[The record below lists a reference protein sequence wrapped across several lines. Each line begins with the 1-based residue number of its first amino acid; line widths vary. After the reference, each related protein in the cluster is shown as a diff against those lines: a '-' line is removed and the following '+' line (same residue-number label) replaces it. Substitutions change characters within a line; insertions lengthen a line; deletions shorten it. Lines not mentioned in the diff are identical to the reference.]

1 MIHGFRRRPGIPS
14 PAVLWLFVIAALA
27 APAAAQP
34 SPAAAARRPQSDLAQ
49 PKGTFVCPMHPAVQS
64 KTTGTCA
71 VCGMALVS
79 GDPSPQNAYTLEIRT
94 SPAQVVPG
102 RPFDL
107 QVTVRDTKTKAVVKD
122 FTEVHEKRYHMF
134 VISHDLEHY
143 AHIHPE
149 QQPNGSWSLEI
160 TVPKPG
166 HYKIY
171 SDFLP
176 KGGTPQV
183 IARSL
188 VTAGVAG
195 EHGSETRLTA
205 DRELSHIADSM
216 SVTLGL
222 PPGGLIAG
230 REQTLTYRIT
240 DAATGAPVTDI
251 EPYLGAWGHSLL
263 VSEDTSHA
271 VHAHPSEHV
280 RGGPDA
286 KGGGPELTF
295 KATLPEPGNYRIWT
309 QIKRGGEVSTAV
321 FTVAVAP
328 PAVR

>member
-1 MIHGFRRRPGIPS
+1 MIHGFRQCPGTRSRSI
-14 PAVLWLFVIAALA
+14 LWLLLISALA

-34 SPAAAARRPQSDLAQ
+34 PRAAAAPPRIEAAPQA
-49 PKGTFVCPMHPAVQS
+49 GAFTCPMHPDVRS
-64 KTTGTCA
+64 TTQGTCP

-79 GDPSPQNAYTLEIRT
+79 RDPAAAGGYDVQITT
-94 SPAQVVPG
+94 SPTPVVAG
-102 RPFDL
+102 RPFEL
-107 QVTVRDTKTKAVVKD
+107 QVTVRNPKTKTVVKE

-134 VISHDLEHY
+134 VISQDLEHY
-143 AHIHPE
+143 DHVHPE
-149 QQPNGSWSLEI
+149 QRPDGSWSLEL

-176 KGGTPQV
+176 RGGTPQV
-183 IARSL
+183 IARTL

-195 EHGSETRLTA
+195 EHAAGTRLTP
-205 DRELSHIADSM
+205 DTELSHIADSM
-216 SVTLGL
+216 SVTLQL

-230 REQTLTYRIT
+230 REQALTYRVT

-263 VSEDTSHA
+263 ISEDTSHV
-271 VHAHPSEHV
+271 VHAHPAEHLHE
-280 RGGPDA
+280 GPNP
-286 KGGGPELTF
+286 KGGGPALTF
-295 KATLPEPGNYRIWT
+295 RAALPEPGTYRIWT
-309 QIKRGGEVSTAV
+309 QIKRRGEVSTAV

-328 PAVR
+328 PAIR

>member
-1 MIHGFRRRPGIPS
+1 
-14 PAVLWLFVIAALA
+14 
-27 APAAAQP
+27 
-34 SPAAAARRPQSDLAQ
+34 
-49 PKGTFVCPMHPAVQS
+49 
-64 KTTGTCA
+64 
-71 VCGMALVS
+71 MALVS
-79 GDPSPQNAYTLEIRT
+79 RNPSTQHPYNLEIRT
-94 SPAQVVPG
+94 SPAPVVPG
-102 RPFDL
+102 QPFKL
-107 QVTVRDTKTKAVVKD
+107 QVTVRDPEGKGVIKD

-134 VISHDLEHY
+134 VISQDLEHY
-143 AHIHPE
+143 DHIHPE
-149 QQPNGSWSLEI
+149 QQPDGAWSI
-160 TVPKPG
+160 DVTVPRAG
-166 HYKIY
+166 HYKLY

-176 KGGTPQV
+176 RGGTPQV

-195 EHGSETRLTA
+195 ELGTETRLTP

-230 REQTLTYRIT
+230 REQTLTYRIA

-251 EPYLGAWGHSLL
+251 EPYLGAWGHSLFI
-263 VSEDTSHA
+263 SADTNHA

-280 RGGPDA
+280 REGRGA

-295 KATLPEPGNYRIWT
+295 KATLPESGNYRIWT
-309 QIKRGGEVSTAV
+309 QIKRRGEVSTAV

-328 PAVR
+328 PAIR